1 MINKDKNINIQK
13 WIDDYTL
20 DLLKKTNYLISSK
33 EDAEDLVQDVF
44 ISAFE
49 NYEKFQWNSSVKTW
63 LISILKNK
71 ISDFYRKKYNNKNEI
86 TLDYF
91 FDENGNWIDKNIL
104 NDWTENENN
113 IRENYLENYLEN
125 CLEKLPNK
133 WLIPIKL
140 YYLKQKK
147 TELVCQEIGITSTNL
162 WKILQ
167 RARLQLRECIES
179 NLSN

>member
-113 IRENYLENYLEN
+113 IRERVENF
-125 CLEKLPNK
+125 EKHIKDKL
-133 WLIPIKL
+133 KL
-140 YYLKQKK
+140 YKLKKK
-147 TELVCQEIGITSTNL
+147 
-162 WKILQ
+162 
-167 RARLQLRECIES
+167 
-179 NLSN
+179 

>member
-113 IRENYLENYLEN
+113 IRENYLEN

-147 TELVCQEIGITSTNL
+147 NRTC
-162 WKILQ
+162 
-167 RARLQLRECIES
+167 
-179 NLSN
+179 LSGNRNYID

>member
-71 ISDFYRKKYNNKNEI
+71 ISDFYRKKYNK
-86 TLDYF
+86 
-91 FDENGNWIDKNIL
+91 
-104 NDWTENENN
+104 
-113 IRENYLENYLEN
+113 
-125 CLEKLPNK
+125 KLH
-133 WLIPIKL
+133 
-140 YYLKQKK
+140 KQ
-147 TELVCQEIGITSTNL
+147 N
-162 WKILQ
+162 
-167 RARLQLRECIES
+167 R
-179 NLSN
+179 